1 MAAQLWSTY
10 KSAYIASI
18 STYNGTG
25 GVTTSGPAAAIGT
38 PDGVNVMTAI
48 FSTKGTTGATSTASI
63 SDVIVMGYIPEGAVI
78 IGGSLVG
85 KSGATATGIKVGL
98 GAAGLPALAG
108 QALDGVFLAATNL
121 SSTRSVTQF
130 GVAGGLPYKVAAI
143 AAATYPKSYP
153 VICTVST
160 GTTTVSLCF
169 SVNLIYT
176 TANQGVL

>member
-1 MAAQLWSTY
+1 MAAQLWSAAKTAVL
-10 KSAYIASI
+10 SAI
-18 STYNGTG
+18 STYQGTG
-25 GVTTSGPAAAIGT
+25 GTNSSGPTAAIGV

-48 FSTKGTTGATSTASI
+48 FSTKGTALTASI
-63 SDVIVMGYIPEGAVI
+63 SDVVVMGYLPEGAVVVA
-78 IGGSLVG
+78 GSLVG

-98 GAAGLPALAG
+98 GAAGAPALAG

-130 GVAGGLPYKVAAI
+130 GVAGGLPYKTAAI
-143 AAATYPKSYP
+143 TAATYPKVYP
-153 VICTVST
+153 VICTVSS
-160 GTTTVSLCF
+160 GSLTVSLCF